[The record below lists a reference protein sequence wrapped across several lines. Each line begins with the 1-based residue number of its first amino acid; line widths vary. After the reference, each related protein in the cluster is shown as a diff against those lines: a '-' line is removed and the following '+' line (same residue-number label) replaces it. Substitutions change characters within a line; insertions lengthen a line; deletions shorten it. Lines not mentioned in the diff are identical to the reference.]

1 MKVYFA
7 TTVIGDRSN
16 LAVMRDIVSMLEK
29 KGHTVL
35 TKHLVLD
42 NAYEID
48 ARITEQ
54 QVFERDV
61 KWLRD
66 ADVIIADA
74 TGVSFGVGFEV
85 GYALGCMNKKVYLLF
100 NRNYRISRMALGLE
114 HKNCIKFGYNDVEE
128 LKEFVE
134 KNF

>member
-16 LAVMRDIVSMLEK
+16 LAAMREIVSVLEK

-35 TKHLVLD
+35 TKHLFLD

-48 ARITEQ
+48 TKITEQ
-54 QVFERDV
+54 QVFDRDV
-61 KWLRD
+61 KWLHE
-66 ADVIIADA
+66 ADVVLADA
-74 TGVSFGVGFEV
+74 TGSSFGVGFEV
-85 GYALGCMNKKVYLLF
+85 GFALGCLNKKVFLTF
-100 NRNYRISRMALGLE
+100 NKNYSISRMALGLRND
-114 HKNCIKFGYNDVEE
+114 KCVKFGYSDVGE
-128 LKEFVE
+128 LKEFVA